1 MNGVRVFYRESREA
15 TDAPARPVMVHLHG
29 FGMSSRYLVPTAE
42 LLAQDVHTLVPDLP
56 GCGRSGRPAHAQEI
70 PDLAH
75 DVAAFLDD
83 RDVATA
89 TLLGHSV
96 GCAVVTEFARLYP
109 ERLDRAIL
117 VSPAGGTHNQPL
129 RRAVG
134 QLVHDGFRE
143 PAGLWPVAV
152 ADYVRFGVRSTERLF
167 HTLTQYASMD
177 RLLEL
182 DIPTLAVV
190 GDCDP
195 LLPGPVQLKRVA
207 GQSATSAIVV
217 VVEGAAHAVNFSHP
231 DQLATII
238 RRFLADEPILDE
250 PATPGVARTYEL
262 HRGAS

>member
-1 MNGVRVFYRESREA
+1 MNGVRVFYRESRHPS
-15 TDAPARPVMVHLHG
+15 DDPDRPPMVHLHG

-42 LLAQDVHTLVPDLP
+42 RLAREVHTVVPDLP
-56 GCGRSGRPAHAQEI
+56 GCGRSGRPAHPQEI

-83 RDVATA
+83 LGIARA

-96 GCAVVTEFARLYP
+96 GCAVVTEFARLHP
-109 ERLDRAIL
+109 ERLDRAVL

-129 RRAVG
+129 HRAVG
-134 QLVHDGFRE
+134 QLVHDSVRE
-143 PAGLWPVAV
+143 PVGLWPVAL
-152 ADYVRFGVRSTERLF
+152 ADYARFGVRSTVDLF
-167 HTLTQYASMD
+167 HTLMQYASLD

-182 DIPTLAVV
+182 QIPTLAVV
-190 GDCDP
+190 GDRDP

-207 GQSATSAIVV
+207 GRSTTSALVV

-238 RRFLADEPILDE
+238 RRFLADEPIPAE

-262 HRGAS
+262 HRGTA